1 MNTPTET
8 PTPRVDEALI
18 YGGQPAN
25 PWVPIAFARQ
35 LERELSAVSEA
46 NARLNLELVDEQ
58 ARLAAVTKERDE
70 AVAVANEFGDALEK
84 LARGTGIEAKS
95 DDLVIQV
102 LNKLAE
108 ANADRARLREALGEA
123 LPQFKHLATLVTD
136 HVRQGDMWLEEVS
149 PDEWALSLERAL
161 STPPPPVVPREEMES
176 LVGFCEDFRDVVLNG
191 RGSLESVL
199 GGDQTNAVLQ
209 EYDFA
214 VGLRVEAY
222 RAKHPT
228 SNLTSQQ
235 EVAG

>member
-161 STPPPPVVPREEMES
+161 STPPPPGVPREEMEE
-176 LVGFCEDFRDVVLNG
+176 LAQALG
-191 RGSLESVL
+191 RISSWNFGWE
-199 GGDQTNAVLQ
+199 GDCGVIAHAENAL
-209 EYDFA
+209 A
-214 VGLRVEAY
+214 AY

-228 SNLTSQQ
+228 SPLTSRGD
-235 EVAG
+235 VAG